1 MAVQTRPVRNN
12 LVIDIQGQVDLHTS
26 PRMRSAI
33 LEGINR
39 KDISQVAVNLG
50 GVSYI
55 DSSGVATLVEGLQL
69 ARTRN
74 CRFVLFGLR
83 QGTKE
88 VLELA
93 RLDRIFVIRATE
105 VDALSE

>member
-1 MAVQTRPVRNN
+1 MAVQTRGVRDN
-12 LVIDIQGQVDLHTS
+12 LVIDVQGQVDLHSS

-39 KDISQVAVNLG
+39 KDVAQVAVNLS
-50 GVSYI
+50 GVNYI
-55 DSSGVATLVEGLQL
+55 DSSGVATLVEALQL
-69 ARTRN
+69 ARARN
-74 CRFVLFGLR
+74 RRFVLFGLR
-83 QGTKE
+83 QETRE

-93 RLDRIFVIRATE
+93 RLDRIFEIRATE